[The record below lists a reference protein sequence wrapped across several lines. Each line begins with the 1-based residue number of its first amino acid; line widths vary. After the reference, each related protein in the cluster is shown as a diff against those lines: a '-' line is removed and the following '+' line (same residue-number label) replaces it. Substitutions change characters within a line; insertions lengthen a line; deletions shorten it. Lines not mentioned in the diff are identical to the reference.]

1 MESSLVPYME
11 LNGVSSKYLI
21 WHPKHEV
28 NIYPQVLALFEKL
41 EVSNFSRMF
50 SNWVGP
56 FGLQELTTSIQ
67 ENLISIAPF
76 S

>member
-1 MESSLVPYME
+1 MEYSLMPYME

-41 EVSNFSRMF
+41 EV
-50 SNWVGP
+50 
-56 FGLQELTTSIQ
+56 
-67 ENLISIAPF
+67 
-76 S
+76 